1 MKEKHTC
8 GRRQLKTLLLEVTVA
23 VAVVVVVV
31 EVELEVV
38 LVSWDSCSSIGG

>member
-8 GRRQLKTLLLEVTVA
+8 GRRQLKTLLLEVMVA
-23 VAVVVVVV
+23 VAVVVVV

-38 LVSWDSCSSIGG
+38 LVSWDGCSSIGW

>member
-23 VAVVVVVV
+23 VAVVVVV

>member
-1 MKEKHTC
+1 MKEKHTF

-23 VAVVVVVV
+23 VAVVVVV

>member
-1 MKEKHTC
+1 MFYTEGC

-23 VAVVVVVV
+23 VAVAVA
-31 EVELEVV
+31 VELEVV